1 MYNFILLFLL
11 FVKYGYVVCSDS
23 SDNISFE
30 NDIDEKWML
39 HPLETNPFIDLQHPN
54 FKGDF
59 VRSINEYYV
68 FETKEYNEYK
78 KERYNN
84 IKNNIPFE
92 KKQFHCAF
100 NLLLHGRPNSRNA
113 DDYRIWSP
121 QVALIK
127 YDVMLKKK
135 YHKYFLFAPYVVI
148 TNFVGNEGIH
158 AHANYAFLI
167 TNRLAMTF
175 KNLLKDDTCHTYDV
189 FVHAHCV
196 GGNISRIVFTLDRDV
211 WKTVNLSLINISNE
225 RTILAILNDNFK
237 RTLTDVNIIADKS
250 TIKYRKDPYFKN
262 HHHCLYK
269 SFKFVPPKKKLT
281 DYFEE
286 MFSDHKV
293 EYDSLENVSKQLNK
307 KKNSKFK
314 KSKYADNK
322 RMRDS
327 FKMDENLTSNIKSD
341 YSEGED
347 EDEGTSESTTVL
359 DSNNNTYD
367 NFQYSYQTLDSDDSE
382 DDEIISLKFVKRFHY
397 YMLNKKINLLGYTST
412 GSPLSGLYA
421 NMEDVTIGY
430 QNVSKYRHIIKY
442 IPKFFTSKLAKLRD
456 FKELIYL
463 INPELFC
470 LLAVNEKLNYNY
482 KKNVGS
488 LMGFFK
494 NVNFYSDLDNDEV
507 VSLYS
512 SLGIHS
518 SMHMRSLS
526 YYILNIRNEY
536 YLRIYNIPVYL
547 SDINVSNNYPFFNYI
562 KNNSICKHVP
572 SHNLGQFISFINEII
587 NFDQK
592 PKPYIPNR
600 YVYKNP
606 KLSHFVIPMTVSNNI
621 YTPHSILG
629 SGRTNLLLYTYDM
642 YRHISHKLV
651 SDDTVFTNNT
661 EYSYERDPFIYYNWL
676 TYIGDQNNMKIRGFM
691 KKIYLYSDNLN
702 MNTVDSLINS
712 FVNIHYTKFFIFDK
726 NNPVDAYR
734 HLYRTLNNFSIPIG
748 RISFNVGNKK
758 KITFPSLSTP
768 EISRD
773 EAIIYEYINRYTNFI
788 QNYVITNSVHSIKY
802 ENYISTHKSFKEYH
816 QKAFDRLKRQLRIVE
831 SFVNTYK
838 TFNDMK
844 QALRDSFNMYK
855 NVYDEKGSPLTEEII
870 YERNEPPN
878 YMGGTSHDDAPI
890 NTDNYINKELGDLKS
905 FVESYHSDPDSVG
918 GNFLNENSKQDDSSS
933 FDNYYG
939 TYLLAK
945 SDIKLKYVYEYMLK
959 YDKKYKNARYIE
971 FIMKNEM
978 HGDIH
983 DQLNNIENS
992 LSCLF
997 SLNDKIKISYIIDY
1011 CNYDKKSFFLFNK
1024 SYKSKNIFSVP
1035 SQDAC
1040 TTPKYSYLKL
1050 CQNASLLRKFFTNK
1064 IDTEIGH
1071 IHKKE
1076 IKRISTMKRSLE
1088 SNIDIMNIFSISND
1102 SLVSII
1108 HDKNEDITT
1117 FDVNACFIASAK
1129 PTLGNIF
1136 NVNSRMDPETMRTNI
1151 NNSIFCTPVT
1161 VPVILN
1167 RPIMKSINDIY
1178 IRAIIDIIK
1187 NIEFREL
1194 MSIPEKSYPYHSFIY
1209 FFDKFAYVYKKKKWY
1224 KNINEVNMFIPPQT
1238 IKWNMFYY
1246 LLRHDISTVYNNEE
1260 FLYDFFYGKKST
1272 SVKPLVK
1279 NILKQFMSHITL
1291 FFYLYKVDES
1301 TGN

>member
-1 MYNFILLFLL
+1 MYI
-11 FVKYGYVVCSDS
+11 S
-23 SDNISFE
+23 ISFE

-68 FETKEYNEYK
+68 FETKEYNAYK

-84 IKNNIPFE
+84 IKNGIPFE

-121 QVALIK
+121 QITLIK
-127 YDVMLKKK
+127 YDAMLKKK
-135 YHKYFLFAPYVVI
+135 YHKYFLYAPYVVI

-167 TNRLAMTF
+167 TNRLSMTF
-175 KNLLKDDTCHTYDV
+175 KHLLKDDTCHTYDV

-196 GGNISRIVFTLDRDV
+196 GGNIGRIVFTLDRDI
-211 WKTVNLSLINISNE
+211 WKTVNLSLIDIQNE
-225 RTILAILNDNFK
+225 RTTLAILNHNFK
-237 RTLTDVNIIADKS
+237 RTLTDVNIITDKS
-250 TIKYRKDPYFKN
+250 TIKYRSDPYFKK

-269 SFKFVPPKKKLT
+269 SFKFVPKKKRLT

-286 MFSDHKV
+286 MFSDHNV
-293 EYDSLENVSKQLNK
+293 EYDSLESVNKQLYK
-307 KKNSKFK
+307 KKLSKLK
-314 KSKYADNK
+314 KSKYSSSK
-322 RMRDS
+322 RMRNP
-327 FKMDENLTSNIKSD
+327 FKMDEDLTSNIKSD
-341 YSEGED
+341 YSED
-347 EDEGTSESTTVL
+347 EDEEISDSTSVF
-359 DSNNNTYD
+359 DPNNNSYD
-367 NFQYSYQTLDSDDSE
+367 NFQYSYQTLDNDDSE
-382 DDEIISLKFVKRFHY
+382 DDEEVISLKFVKRLHY
-397 YMLNKKINLLGYTST
+397 YILNKKFNLLGFTAT

-442 IPKFFTSKLAKLRD
+442 IPKIVTSKLAKLRD

-482 KKNVGS
+482 KKNIGS

-512 SLGIHS
+512 ALGIHS

-536 YLRIYNIPVYL
+536 YLRLYNIPVHL

-562 KNNSICKHVP
+562 KHNPICKHVP
-572 SHNLGQFISFINEII
+572 SHNLGQFISFINEIV

-592 PKPYIPNR
+592 PRPYIPNR
-600 YVYKNP
+600 YVYKSP
-606 KLSHFVIPMTVSNNI
+606 KLTHFVIPMAVSSNI

-651 SDDTVFTNNT
+651 SEDNVFTSDT
-661 EYSYERDPFIYYNWL
+661 EYSYEGDPFIYYNWL
-676 TYIGDQNNMKIRGFM
+676 TYVGDQNNMKSRSFM

-702 MNTVDSLINS
+702 INTVDNLINS
-712 FVNIHYTKFFIFDK
+712 FVNIHYTKVFIFDK

-748 RISFNVGNKK
+748 RISFSVGNKK
-758 KITFPSLSTP
+758 KLSFLSLSTP
-768 EISRD
+768 KISRD

-788 QNYVITNSVHSIKY
+788 QNYILMNSLYSIKY
-802 ENYISTHKSFKEYH
+802 ENHILTHKAFKEYH
-816 QKAFDRLKRQLRIVE
+816 QKAVERLKKQLKIVE
-831 SFVNTYK
+831 SFVKAHK
-838 TFNDMK
+838 TFNGMK

-855 NVYDEKGSPLTEEII
+855 NTYDERSSSLTEEII
-870 YERNEPPN
+870 YERNESSDSR
-878 YMGGTSHDDAPI
+878 GSTSNDDAPI
-890 NTDNYINKELGDLKS
+890 NTDIYINKELGDLES
-905 FVESYHSDPDSVG
+905 FIESYYPDPDSVG
-918 GNFLNENSKQDDSSS
+918 ENFSNENSKHDDSSS
-933 FDNYYG
+933 YDNYYG
-939 TYLLAK
+939 TYLLVK
-945 SDIKLKYVYEYMLK
+945 SNTKIKSVYEYLLK
-959 YDKKYKNARYIE
+959 YDKKYKNAKYIE

-978 HGDIH
+978 YGDIN
-983 DQLNNIENS
+983 DQLNNIENGS
-992 LSCLF
+992 SCLF
-997 SLNDKIKISYIIDY
+997 SVNDKVKISYIIDY
-1011 CNYDKKSFFLFNK
+1011 CNYDKKSYFLFNK
-1024 SYKSKNIFSVP
+1024 AYKSKNIYSVP
-1035 SQDAC
+1035 SHDAC
-1040 TTPKYSYLKL
+1040 ETPEYSYFKL
-1050 CQNASLLRKFFTNK
+1050 CQNASLLRKFFTK
-1064 IDTEIGH
+1064 RLDTEIGH
-1071 IHKKE
+1071 IHRKE
-1076 IKRISTMKRSLE
+1076 LKRISTMKSSIE
-1088 SNIDIMNIFSISND
+1088 SNMDSTHLFSISND

-1108 HDKNEDITT
+1108 HDQNEDITT
-1117 FDVNACFIASAK
+1117 FDVNACFTVSAK
-1129 PTLGNIF
+1129 TTLGNIF
-1136 NVNSRMDPETMRTNI
+1136 NVNSRMDPETINTSI
-1151 NNSIFCTPVT
+1151 NNSIFCTPVS
-1161 VPVILN
+1161 VPVVSN

-1178 IRAIIDIIK
+1178 IRAIVDIIK
-1187 NIEFREL
+1187 NEQFREL
-1194 MSIPEKSYPYHSFIY
+1194 MSIPEKLNPYYSFIY
-1209 FFDKFAYVYKKKKWY
+1209 FFDKFAYVYKPKSWY
-1224 KNINEVNMFIPPQT
+1224 KNMNRVKMFIPPQT

-1246 LLRHDISTVYNNEE
+1246 LLRNDISTVYNNEE
-1260 FLYDFFYGKKST
+1260 FLYEFFYGNKST

-1279 NILKQFMSHITL
+1279 NILKPFLSHFTL

-1301 TGN
+1301 IGN